1 MNLNPAILNRS
12 PPVLFK
18 IWRVDGDA
26 FSSSLRAEYWKR
38 RLLHVSYLQSKVNGE
53 TSIFKVNFFKI
64 TVVDMPVDLTAKQLL
79 HVAVREAGE

>member
-1 MNLNPAILNRS
+1 MNRA
-12 PPVLFK
+12 PPVLFR

-26 FSSSLRAEYWKR
+26 FSSSLHAEYWKR

-64 TVVDMPVDLTAKQLL
+64 TVVDMPVNRKDRYLFKHLL
-79 HVAVREAGE
+79 HVAVREANE